1 MSAHV
6 FASHL
11 AEGKGLVTGYTFPFK
26 TGEHGIIKH
35 VRLFSIISSYRSFS

>member
-6 FASHL
+6 LAPHL
-11 AEGKGLVTGYTFPFK
+11 AEEKGLVTGYTFPFK

-35 VRLFSIISSYRSFS
+35 VRGCSPISICAF